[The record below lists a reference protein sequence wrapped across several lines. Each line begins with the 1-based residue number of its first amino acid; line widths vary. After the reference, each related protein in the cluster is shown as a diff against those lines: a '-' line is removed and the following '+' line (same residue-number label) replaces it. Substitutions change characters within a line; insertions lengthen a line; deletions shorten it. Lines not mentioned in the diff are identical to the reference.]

1 MELLILFLEFCKIGA
16 LSFGGGY
23 AVLPLIEETAVVRHG
38 WITYGTLA
46 DLITIAEITPGPIA
60 INAASFTG
68 YTVGGI
74 PGAVLATLGCILP
87 SCAIMSVLALMYRKL
102 KGSAVFDTVLASI
115 RPAVCALI
123 FSAFLTIALLTFFGV
138 HSLNEIGGTSV
149 RLIPALLFV
158 GGFGLCLTRK
168 VPPMAVILLSGVLGV
183 ILL

>member
-1 MELLILFLEFCKIGA
+1 MQLLLLFLEFCKIGA

-23 AVLPLIEETAVVRHG
+23 AVLPLIEETAVMRHG
-38 WITYGTLA
+38 WITYETLGN
-46 DLITIAEITPGPIA
+46 LITISEITPGPIA

-68 YTVGGI
+68 YTVAGI
-74 PGAVLATLGCILP
+74 PGAILATLGCILP
-87 SCAIMSVLALMYRKL
+87 SCAIMSVLALLYRKL
-102 KGSAVFDTVLASI
+102 RGNAGFDTVLSYI

-138 HSLNEIGGTSV
+138 PSINEIGSTQV
-149 RLIPALLFV
+149 NLTAILLFA

-168 VPPMAVILLSGVLGV
+168 VPPMAVILLSGILGV